1 MLAKHIFILEIYVRG
16 AIDLKKRGK
25 ICSQKLNIV
34 KLTVKLTIQNCN
46 STKYTSVIHTNQK

>member
-25 ICSQKLNIV
+25 ICSQKLNNV
-34 KLTVKLTIQNCN
+34 KLTVKLTIQYLN
-46 STKYTSVIHTNQK
+46 SKTH